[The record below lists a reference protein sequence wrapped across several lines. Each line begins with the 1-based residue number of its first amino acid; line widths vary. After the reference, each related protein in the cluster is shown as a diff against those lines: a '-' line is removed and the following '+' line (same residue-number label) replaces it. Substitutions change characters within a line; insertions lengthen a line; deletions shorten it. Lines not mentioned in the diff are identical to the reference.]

1 MYFMS
6 TALVAEMLAA
16 PRTEREAHAA
26 VAPFAG
32 RPNKSRED
40 AEMIRP
46 WEVRRRLPQRRS
58 RPVTSRSATSPR
70 VCAQDVYTGLSLA
83 REVGAAYTCSFR
95 NGGAPIKGDVAAST
109 GDAPGGAADGSTA
122 LAQGRRRI
130 TSAVG
135 VTSSMRSCPDA

>member
-83 REVGAAYTCSFR
+83 REVGAAELAFIHLGCAPFTQSWGRALVARAAPAAGTARLLCRETCM
-95 NGGAPIKGDVAAST
+95 I
-109 GDAPGGAADGSTA
+109 
-122 LAQGRRRI
+122 
-130 TSAVG
+130 
-135 VTSSMRSCPDA
+135 